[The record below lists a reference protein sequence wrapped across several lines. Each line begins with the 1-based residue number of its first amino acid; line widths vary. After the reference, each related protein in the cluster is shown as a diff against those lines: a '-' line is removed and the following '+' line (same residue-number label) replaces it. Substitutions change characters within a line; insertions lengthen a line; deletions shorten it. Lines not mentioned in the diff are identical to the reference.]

1 MIRVA
6 KFGGSILTSGADY
19 IRAAGE
25 VRRLHEHGGVVVV
38 VSAMKGVTDKLIEAA
53 SSPGSADRI
62 IEEVYES
69 YSRALEEVGGAPRF
83 SEELYREYTNL
94 ASALWAVRVLGE
106 VSPRARDYI
115 VSFGER
121 FSSIVMAAALES
133 LGLRAVSLTGREAGI
148 VTDDRFGEANPI
160 YRVSRDLTRKTL
172 LPILG
177 DGIVPVVT
185 GFIGGTL
192 DGAVTLLGRGG
203 SDFSAT
209 LLASY
214 LDAGEVLIYT
224 VTGAVMSGDPRKIPY
239 ARPVDRM
246 NFSEAA
252 EVARLGLRKFHPRT
266 FEPLIGSGVRVR
278 ITRVGGGSETVIDGV
293 GGPPPVKA
301 VTVYEDLAMVVV
313 EGKTLPGR
321 IGALARAA
329 GLLAGRGVNIVSIV
343 QPPSETSIVFVV
355 ESGQAEEALGAL
367 EGLTREG
374 YASNVYKEGHV
385 SSVSVVGEGVISPG
399 MMSRVH
405 EIALG
410 EGAKVVVWSPA
421 SPSISVL
428 VEPRLTWK
436 VANLLHDEVVLG
448 G

>member
-1 MIRVA
+1 
-6 KFGGSILTSGADY
+6 SILTSGGDY
-19 IRAAGE
+19 LRAAGE
-25 VRRLHEHGGVVVV
+25 VKQLHESGGVIVV
-38 VSAMKGVTDKLIEAA
+38 VSAMKGVTDKLIEAS
-53 SSPGSADRI
+53 SSPSSSERI
-62 IEEVYES
+62 VEEVYES
-69 YSRALEEVGGAPRF
+69 YSRALMEVSGTPRF
-83 SEELYREYTNL
+83 NEELYREYTSL

-160 YRVSRDLTRKTL
+160 YRVSKGLSRKTL
-172 LPILG
+172 LPLLG

-214 LDAGEVLIYT
+214 LGAGEVLIYT

-278 ITRVGGGSETVIDGV
+278 ITRVGGGSETVIDGI

-301 VTVYEDLAMVVV
+301 VTVYEDLAMIVV

-321 IGALARAA
+321 IGALAKAA

-343 QPPSETSIVFVV
+343 QPPSETSMVFVI
-355 ESGQAEEALGAL
+355 ESGQAEEALDAL
-367 EGLTREG
+367 EDLRREG

-436 VANLLHDEVVLG
+436 VANLLHDEVILG